1 MEVME
6 IHNQPTITSSQDTE
20 KTIFEMWCHYNVSHS
35 VKIFITLSKP
45 HNMAN

>member
-6 IHNQPTITSSQDTE
+6 IHNQPTITCSQDTE
-20 KTIFEMWCHYNVSHS
+20 KTIFKMWCDYNVSHS
-35 VKIFITLSKP
+35 VKIFVTLGKP